1 MDGLSSALAIIS
13 ISIQLIGTIRKAQ
26 IFLKEVRNAPEE
38 LGNLVDALAQL
49 EELLVAT
56 NNLVEQQKSIENLPG
71 AVDNIASA
79 LRRCQTTIRKLD
91 EAILTIN
98 RYFETQNRGRKVWA
112 SLKTVVK
119 KDHIEKLR
127 KQIQENTINLQ
138 TALILNSS
146 HLQ

>member
-1 MDGLSSALAIIS
+1 MDGLSSALAITTFS
-13 ISIQLIGTIRKAQ
+13 VQLIGTIRKAR

-38 LGNLVDALAQL
+38 LQNLVDTLAQL

-56 NNLVEQQKSIENLPG
+56 NNLVEQQNSIENLPG
-71 AVDNIASA
+71 AIENIASV
-79 LRRCQTTIRKLD
+79 LQRCQATLRKLD
-91 EAILTIN
+91 EAVLTLN
-98 RYFETQNRGRKVWA
+98 SYFETQTRGRKVWA

-119 KDHIEKLR
+119 KNHIEKLR

-138 TALILNSS
+138 TALVLNSS

>member
-1 MDGLSSALAIIS
+1 MDGLSGALAVIS
-13 ISIQLIGTIRKAQ
+13 FSIQLIGTVRKAQ

-38 LGNLVDALAQL
+38 LANLVDTLDQF
-49 EELLVAT
+49 EYILVAT
-56 NNLVEQQKSIENLPG
+56 NNLVQHQNRIEHLPG
-71 AVDNIASA
+71 AVDNIASV
-79 LRRCQTTIRKLD
+79 LRRCQTTIKKLD
-91 EAILTIN
+91 DAVLTIN
-98 RYFETQNRGRKVWA
+98 SYFESQNRGRKVWA

>member
-1 MDGLSSALAIIS
+1 MDGFTSALAMVS
-13 ISIQLIGTIRKAQ
+13 FSIQLIGTIRKAQ

-38 LGNLVDALAQL
+38 LANLVDTLDQL
-49 EELLVAT
+49 EHLLVAT
-56 NNLVEQQKSIENLPG
+56 NSLIEQQSRLENLPG
-71 AVDNIASA
+71 AIVNIASV
-79 LRRCQTTIRKLD
+79 LRRCQTTIKKLD
-91 EAILTIN
+91 DAVLTIN
-98 RYFETQNRGRKVWA
+98 SYFQTQNRGRKVWA

-127 KQIQENTINLQ
+127 KQIQEDTINLQ